1 MSGKSRIQ
9 GVFVTGTDTGVG
21 KTRVACA
28 LLAAVAARGMKVAG
42 LKPISCG
49 LQATADGPRHADA
62 LALMA
67 AASVALPYAAVNPYA
82 FEPPIAPHIACM
94 EAGIALERDAVVAAI
109 RRSAAL
115 AERVVIE
122 GVGGFRV
129 PLGADWDTSD
139 LAADLGLPIVM
150 VVGLRLGCLN
160 HALLT
165 RAAIA
170 ARGLAFSGWVGSAL
184 DPGFSRYDA
193 NLATLEARLG
203 TPLGVLAHAPTASA
217 GESARQLARLP
228 PSLLGA

>member
-1 MSGKSRIQ
+1 MR

-28 LLAAVAARGMKVAG
+28 LLAAGAAAGLRIAG

-49 LQATADGPRHADA
+49 LQPTPEGPRHADA

-67 AASVALPYAAVNPYA
+67 AASVTLPYAAVNPYA
-82 FEPPIAPHIACM
+82 FEPPIAPQLASM
-94 EAGIALERDAVVAAI
+94 EAGVALERDSVLRTI
-109 RRSAAL
+109 RQSAAL
-115 AERVVIE
+115 APRVVVE

-129 PLGADWDTSD
+129 PLGADWDTAD
-139 LAADLGLPIVM
+139 LAADLGLPIVL

-165 RAAIA
+165 REAIA
-170 ARGLAFSGWVGSAL
+170 ARGLPFAGWVGSAV

-193 NLATLEARLG
+193 NLASLEARLG
-203 TPLGVLAHAPTASA
+203 TPLGVLAHAPAA
-217 GESARQLARLP
+217 DAAADARHLARLP
-228 PSLLGA
+228 DALR

>member
-1 MSGKSRIQ
+1 MDEASRIQ

-28 LLAAVAARGMKVAG
+28 LLAAAAARGLKVVG

-49 LQATADGPRHADA
+49 LQASAEGLRHADA

-94 EAGIALERDAVVAAI
+94 EAGITLERDAVAQAI

-115 AERVVIE
+115 ADRVVIE

-129 PLGADWDTSD
+129 PLGADWDSAD

-165 RAAIA
+165 REAIA
-170 ARGLAFSGWVGSAL
+170 ARGLAFAGWVGSAL

-203 TPLGVLAHAPTASA
+203 TPLGVLAYSPVADA
-217 GESARQLARLP
+217 GAAANQLARLP
-228 PSLLGA
+228 PSLRAA